1 MPPPKSRKKL
11 QSESFADASE
21 PKDQTGEKAPISDQ
35 SLDKA
40 LDLVDAME
48 ESDSGI
54 PVSNSSENTDDT
66 REKSGDLGTSSGEP
80 KAPPASGPSAGG
92 DSDSQSRVLLTL
104 QARITVQDSFLL
116 ASGSGLLPFPVL
128 DALAVTAIQLRMAKK
143 LAELYDV
150 QFSMSQGKWLIR
162 SLGGYAVNTTSMLGV
177 SSLSKLVPGV
187 GTLLGMTSMSLVSGA
202 STYALGNVL
211 IRHFER
217 DGNLEDFKPKEHE
230 DQFQSEFKA
239 ASTP

>member
-11 QSESFADASE
+11 QAESFADASE
-21 PKDQTGEKAPISDQ
+21 PDQPGEKAPGSDQ
-35 SLDKA
+35 SLDRA
-40 LDLVDAME
+40 LDLVGAME
-48 ESDSGI
+48 ESDSGKAA
-54 PVSNSSENTDDT
+54 SDSSEDTNET
-66 REKSGDLGTSSGEP
+66 RESSGDFSTSSREP
-80 KAPPASGPSAGG
+80 EPAPASAPSAAGA
-92 DSDSQSRVLLTL
+92 SDSQDRVLRTL

-116 ASGSGLLPFPVL
+116 ASGSGLLPFPVI
-128 DALAVTAIQLRMAKK
+128 DAVVVTAIQLRMARK

-150 QFSMSQGKWLIR
+150 PFSISQGKWLIR
-162 SLGGYAVNTTSMLGV
+162 SLGGYAVNTTSLLGV

-217 DGNLEDFKPKEHE
+217 DGNLEDFEPQEHE

-239 ASTP
+239 APTP